1 MKIDRL
7 IGIVTILLQTEKST
21 VPALAQR
28 FEVSRRTI
36 ERDIDALC
44 RAGVPL
50 VTVQGYGG
58 GVFIE
63 PRYKLDKTLLS
74 GPELAALVAGAAGV
88 GSVSPAPLARSL
100 AEKLGGSG
108 SDDLLIDLSSHY
120 RESLTPKIELLRTA
134 IAEHARV
141 RFTYYYA
148 KGVAEKCA
156 EPYRIVFQWG
166 DWYMFGWC
174 PDAAGWRMYKLNRL
188 TLLSVTAQTFEPRAI
203 PPEALD
209 FNALPRRHT
218 AARPR
223 RGQRMLPPRGGVR
236 PGLLYPP
243 AGRKPA
249 AGDRLHQRRRR
260 GSLAAGVRGK
270 GRSAGTARAAGA
282 HGVRDAGSVRGIWR
296 AKKIKTQGHDM
307 QMSCP
312 CVYNQ
317 CKGGEPP

>member
-58 GVFIE
+58 GGCTQGMLGVFIE

-108 SDDLLIDLSSHY
+108 TDDLLIDLSSHY

-174 PDAAGWRMYKLNRL
+174 PDAGGWGNDPRRRL

-209 FNALPRRHT
+209 FNARFHDGTLLRARVAASECYRLVEEYGPACYPRQPDGSLLLEIGYT
-218 AARPR
+218 NEDAAAWL
-223 RGQRMLPPRGGVR
+223 RGFGAKAEVLE
-236 PGLLYPP
+236 PP
-243 AGRKPA
+243 ALR
-249 AGDRLHQRRRR
+249 
-260 GSLAAGVRGK
+260 
-270 GRSAGTARAAGA
+270 ARMASEAQALCAVYGA
-282 HGVRDAGSVRGIWR
+282 P
-296 AKKIKTQGHDM
+296 KK
-307 QMSCP
+307 
-312 CVYNQ
+312 
-317 CKGGEPP
+317 

>member
-74 GPELAALVAGAAGV
+74 GPELAALVAGAAAWAAFPRAAGPQP
-88 GSVSPAPLARSL
+88 GRKAGRFRRGRPAHRPLLPLPGEPDTEDR
-100 AEKLGGSG
+100 
-108 SDDLLIDLSSHY
+108 
-120 RESLTPKIELLRTA
+120 RLLRTA

-209 FNALPRRHT
+209 FNARFHDGTLLRARV
-218 AARPR
+218 AASECYRLVEEYGPACYTR
-223 RGQRMLPPRGGVR
+223 QPDGS
-236 PGLLYPP
+236 LLLEIGYTNEDVAAAWLLGFGAKAEVLEPP
-243 AGRKPA
+243 ALR
-249 AGDRLHQRRRR
+249 
-260 GSLAAGVRGK
+260 
-270 GRSAGTARAAGA
+270 ARMASEAQALCAVYGA
-282 HGVRDAGSVRGIWR
+282 P
-296 AKKIKTQGHDM
+296 KK
-307 QMSCP
+307 
-312 CVYNQ
+312 
-317 CKGGEPP
+317 

>member
-108 SDDLLIDLSSHY
+108 TDDLLIDLSSHY

-203 PPEALD
+203 PP
-209 FNALPRRHT
+209 
-218 AARPR
+218 
-223 RGQRMLPPRGGVR
+223 RGGVR

-282 HGVRDAGSVRGIWR
+282 HGVRGAGSVRGIWR
-296 AKKIKTQGHDM
+296 AKKIKTQGHDT

-312 CVYNQ
+312 CVYNH

>member
-108 SDDLLIDLSSHY
+108 TDDLLIDLSSHY

-209 FNALPRRHT
+209 FNAASTTAHCCAPASRPANATASWRSTARPAIPASRTEACCWRSATPTKTSRQPGCWGSGQRPKCWNRPRCGR
-218 AARPR
+218 AWRPR
-223 RGQRMLPPRGGVR
+223 R
-236 PGLLYPP
+236 
-243 AGRKPA
+243 
-249 AGDRLHQRRRR
+249 RLCARYMARQKNKNTGTRHADVV
-260 GSLAAGVRGK
+260 SL
-270 GRSAGTARAAGA
+270 
-282 HGVRDAGSVRGIWR
+282 
-296 AKKIKTQGHDM
+296 
-307 QMSCP
+307 CL
-312 CVYNQ
+312 
-317 CKGGEPP
+317 

>member
-63 PRYKLDKTLLS
+63 PRYKLDKPLLS

-108 SDDLLIDLSSHY
+108 TDDLLIDLSSHY

-209 FNALPRRHT
+209 FNARFHDGTLLRARV
-218 AARPR
+218 AASEYYRLVEEYGPACYTR
-223 RGQRMLPPRGGVR
+223 QPDGS
-236 PGLLYPP
+236 LLLEIGYTNEDVAAAWLLGFGAKAEVLEPP
-243 AGRKPA
+243 ALR
-249 AGDRLHQRRRR
+249 
-260 GSLAAGVRGK
+260 
-270 GRSAGTARAAGA
+270 ARMASEAQALCAVYGA
-282 HGVRDAGSVRGIWR
+282 P
-296 AKKIKTQGHDM
+296 KK
-307 QMSCP
+307 
-312 CVYNQ
+312 
-317 CKGGEPP
+317 